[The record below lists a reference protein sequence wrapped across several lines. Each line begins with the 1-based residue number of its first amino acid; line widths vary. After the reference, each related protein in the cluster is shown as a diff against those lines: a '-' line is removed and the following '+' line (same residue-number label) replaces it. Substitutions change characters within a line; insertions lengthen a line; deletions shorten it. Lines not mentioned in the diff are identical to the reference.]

1 MATLEVTI
9 YQPPAPP
16 AEVIKYTIELTP
28 EEARGLTSL
37 LHAGVTCDTLKALSL
52 NGLQG
57 KLAAKVKG
65 IRTDFEDLSKVS
77 Q

>member
-1 MATLEVTI
+1 MATLEVTV

-16 AEVIKYTIELTP
+16 AEVVKYTIELTP

-37 LHAGVTCDTLKALSL
+37 LHAGVKYGTLKALSL
-52 NGLQG
+52 TMLQE

-77 Q
+77 D